1 MKNQIVRF
9 VVPALAAVLLLCCR
23 PLVAAGQAGHKAI
36 PAFAGDWVINPKL
49 SQDTDAQVEKAIRAA
64 GGRPDSGGKKGKG
77 RYRGGPPDQELY
89 DRMSYDDV
97 LSIRID
103 SPEVVFTYADG
114 FKRTFYTDGR
124 GRTVSATGTPRDYS
138 FGGWG
143 KHKLYVE
150 ALPRDGGRTSEVYSL
165 EAGGNRL
172 KVELHLK
179 PLDFMAP
186 INIVRVYD
194 RKGTHPD
201 AQKDH

>member
-9 VVPALAAVLLLCCR
+9 AVPALAAVLFLCCR
-23 PLVAAGQAGHKAI
+23 PLAAAEQEQHKAI
-36 PAFAGDWVINPKL
+36 AAFAGDWVFNSKL
-49 SQDTDAQVEKAIRAA
+49 SQDTDTQVEKAIRAE
-64 GGRPDSGGKKGKG
+64 GGKPDSGGRKGKG

-89 DRMSYDDV
+89 DRMAYDDV

-103 SPEVVFTYADG
+103 PPEITFTYADN

-124 GRTVSATGTPRDYS
+124 GRSVSATGAPRDYS

-143 KHKLYVE
+143 RHKLYVE
-150 ALPRDGGRTSEVYSL
+150 ARPRDGGRTNEVYSL

-172 KVELHLK
+172 KAELHLK
-179 PLDFMAP
+179 PLDFMKP

-194 RKGTHPD
+194 RKGTHPPEP
-201 AQKDH
+201 KDQ